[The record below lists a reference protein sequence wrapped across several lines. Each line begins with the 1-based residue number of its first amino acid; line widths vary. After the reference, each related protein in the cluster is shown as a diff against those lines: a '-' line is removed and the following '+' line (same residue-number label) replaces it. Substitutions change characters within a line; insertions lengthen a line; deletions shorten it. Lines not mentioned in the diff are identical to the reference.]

1 MKTFN
6 CKTDYRLLHQA
17 LALAVMMLLAVPLCL
32 AQDASSGSEGES
44 GGGERI
50 HVVADRLI
58 TNTEAQTA
66 EFIGNVRATQGDTVI
81 VGDRL
86 KVYYENAKGKKNAT
100 GENAAITK
108 LVVTGNVTI
117 NLDDKVAVSEQAVY
131 LTESGILVLSGAN
144 SKITSENNSVSG
156 DKITLYREE
165 DRMEVEGSS
174 KERVEAIFYPK
185 EKGLN

>member
-1 MKTFN
+1 MKTYK
-6 CKTDYRLLHQA
+6 CKRNRRVLRQVGTLLA
-17 LALAVMMLLAVPLCL
+17 MMLLSVSPSW
-32 AQDASSGSEGES
+32 AQDAASESEKS
-44 GGGERI
+44 GGDRI
-50 HVVADRLI
+50 HVVSDRLI
-58 TNTEAQTA
+58 TDTEAKTA

-86 KVYYENAKGKKNAT
+86 KVYYESADEKQNKGEENAT
-100 GENAAITK
+100 IRKIIAS
-108 LVVTGNVTI
+108 GNVTI
-117 NLDDKVAVSEQAVY
+117 QMDDKVAVSEQAVY

-185 EKGLN
+185 DKGLN

>member
-1 MKTFN
+1 MRTYGCDRRPHRF
-6 CKTDYRLLHQA
+6 RPG
-17 LALAVMMLLAVPLCL
+17 LALLAAMLLTISSAY
-32 AQDASSGSEGES
+32 AQETAPETEGAQQ
-44 GGGERI
+44 GGERI
-50 HVVADRLI
+50 HVVSDRLI
-58 TNTEAQTA
+58 TDTEAQTA

-86 KVYYENAKGKKNAT
+86 KVYYESAEDRVKDD
-100 GENAAITK
+100 EQNAAIK
-108 LVVTGNVTI
+108 KMVATGNVTI
-117 NLDDKVAVSEQAVY
+117 HLDDKVAVSEQAVY